1 MPGTTTGTGNALRS
15 PGAEVSA
22 LTDRYLANYT
32 NKTSSDMET
41 MPQLER
47 RIAWKGKLT
56 EQSRQQGTRE
66 TLTLNS
72 EKQEAGRQIKNK
84 KGIKG

>member
-1 MPGTTTGTGNALRS
+1 
-15 PGAEVSA
+15 
-22 LTDRYLANYT
+22 
-32 NKTSSDMET
+32 MET

-84 KGIKG
+84 KGF